1 MRLIAFCSQGK
12 VVLSIAPDK
21 KLSDGVCDAAEW
33 LALDNLHSIVQTR
46 TNRYVL
52 QLTETKQY
60 LEEYVAVLT
69 AMLDSIGDG
78 LIVSDAAGNLALIN
92 EAAERIVGGEI
103 PTKVGA
109 PWPNSDFGLFYE
121 DTVTRI
127 REEDQPMRK
136 ALAGVD
142 VETVFFARTS
152 QKPEG
157 GWFRVHATPVC
168 DKAGVLHGAVAVFQD
183 ITETRRAAKER
194 EALYALVTHDLKNHL
209 SGESRL
215 IKTLIEGRFGPLN
228 KEQLELLTLIDQ
240 DSKRHFRM
248 TNSLVEII
256 RYDMRSGVLHF
267 VETSINNIVLKCVG
281 ESQHAAKE
289 AEVKLEI
296 ECQNDLPKVSVDI
309 EAMSHVITNL
319 IGNAVKFTPSC
330 GSIKLATRLVDRD
343 ICITVSD
350 TGPGISDA
358 EISHLFSDTVIS
370 ATRYPSEDST
380 GMGLY
385 LCSKIVEA
393 HNGSISCSSVVGK
406 GTTFTVMIPEK
417 QESPVPAIA

>member
-1 MRLIAFCSQGK
+1 MPME
-12 VVLSIAPDK
+12 PDK
-21 KLSDGVCDAAEW
+21 NPSDAAKDVAEW

-52 QLTETKQY
+52 QLAETKQY

-69 AMLDSIGDG
+69 AMLDSVGDG
-78 LIVSDAAGNLALIN
+78 LIVCDAAGDLALIN
-92 EAAERIVGGEI
+92 EAGERLVGSDI

-127 REEDQPMRK
+127 SEDDQPMRK
-136 ALAGVD
+136 ALSGIA
-142 VETVFFARTS
+142 VETVFFGRTS
-152 QKPEG
+152 NYPDG

-183 ITETRRAAKER
+183 ITEMRRATKER

-209 SGESRL
+209 SGENRL
-215 IKTLIEGRFGPLN
+215 IKALIEGRFGPLN
-228 KEQLELLTLIDQ
+228 KEQLELLTLIEE

-248 TNSLVEII
+248 TNNLVEIL

-267 VETSINNIVLKCVG
+267 VEASINTVIEKCVG
-281 ESQHAAKE
+281 ESQYSAQAAE
-289 AEVKLEI
+289 LILEV
-296 ECQNDLPKVSVDI
+296 ECQNDLPYVSIDI
-309 EAMSHVITNL
+309 EAMNHIITNL
-319 IGNAVKFTPSC
+319 IGNAIRYTPKGGC
-330 GSIKLATRLVDRD
+330 IKLTTGQVNEE

-350 TGPGISDA
+350 TGPGIPDA
-358 EISHLFSDTVIS
+358 EIRHLFSDTITS
-370 ATRYPSEDST
+370 ASKYPSEDSS

-385 LCSKIVEA
+385 LCARIVEA
-393 HNGSISCSSVVGK
+393 HKGRISCASVVGQ
-406 GTTFTVMIPEK
+406 GTTFTIVIP
-417 QESPVPAIA
+417 QGQALA